1 LEKEIIWFK
10 LEFGKHI
17 SKKIKPHEE
26 PTGAEKNT
34 WANEADEMKVHDAKT
49 QASPPFLPSVSF
61 FSPFLLLPSP
71 VSARATHISV
81 TANTRARGQRSPS
94 PEQDQTAP
102 RPSTSH
108 RLASARLAQL
118 FFSSSPLLSL
128 SLSPLQIA
136 IPQSKHFPFSSPP
149 RSSPPP
155 LQHATVVAAA
165 AAAGKSPRA
174 LAAFRSGVAP
184 PLSRR
189 RVAPPAPS
197 LWAVAWVCLGC

>member
-1 LEKEIIWFK
+1 MGQRGRRDESARCQDASLTS
-10 LEFGKHI
+10 I
-17 SKKIKPHEE
+17 SPVRFVFF
-26 PTGAEKNT
+26 PL
-34 WANEADEMKVHDAKT
+34 
-49 QASPPFLPSVSF
+49 SPPPLPRVRTGHAHLSHSKH
-61 FSPFLLLPSP
+61 PSTRATQP
-71 VSARATHISV
+71 EPRAGSDSAEAIHLTPPRLCSARPT
-81 TANTRARGQRSPS
+81 
-94 PEQDQTAP
+94 
-102 RPSTSH
+102 
-108 RLASARLAQL
+108 
-118 FFSSSPLLSL
+118 FFFFLSSPL

-149 RSSPPP
+149 RSSPPPP